1 MICNYY
7 KVANLRQFINFA
19 PEKDWKMAK
28 TKYFFNEKTLSYDE
42 IKLTSGQKL
51 FRFFLFLFS
60 AIALTAVFVFI
71 LFNYFNSP
79 KELMQKREI
88 SEYKLQYR
96 IMNDKLNKMQKLMN
110 ELEYR
115 DDNIYRVI
123 FDAEPIPKS
132 VREAGIGGVDR
143 YVNLEGYNESELLIE
158 TAKKLDKLT
167 SEIYVQSKSFDE
179 VFAMARNKEKMLASI
194 PAIQPIRNI
203 DMRRISSYFGYRID
217 PFYKVKKFH
226 EGLDFSAPTGTPVHV
241 TADGRVVRVIRS
253 NRGYGNE
260 ILVDNGYGYM
270 TRYAHL
276 SAFKVKKGQL
286 VKRGQVI
293 GLVGDTGKS
302 TASHLH
308 YEVIKNHRPINPID
322 FFFNDLTPAEYSKMV
337 ELSKIPTQSMD

>member
-1 MICNYY
+1 
-7 KVANLRQFINFA
+7 
-19 PEKDWKMAK
+19 MAR
-28 TKYFFNEKTLSYDE
+28 TRYFFNEKTLSYEE
-42 IKLTSGQKL
+42 IKLTRGQKV

-71 LFNYFNSP
+71 LFNFFNSP
-79 KELMQKREI
+79 KELMLKREI
-88 SEYKLQYR
+88 AEYKLQYQM
-96 IMNDKLNKMQKLMN
+96 MNDKLDRLQKLMN

-123 FDAEPIPKS
+123 FEAEPIPKS

-143 YVNLEGYNESELLIE
+143 YANLEGYDESKLLIE

-226 EGLDFSAPTGTPVHV
+226 EGIDFSAPIGTPVHV
-241 TADGRVVRVIRS
+241 TGDGVVIKVIRS

-260 ILVDNGYGYM
+260 IIVDHGFGYM

-276 SAFKVKKGQL
+276 SAFKVKKGQH

-293 GLVGDTGKS
+293 GLVGNTGKS
-302 TASHLH
+302 TAPHLH
-308 YEVIKNHRPINPID
+308 YEVIKNHHPINPIN
-322 FFFNDLTPAEYSKMV
+322 FFFNDLTPSEYSKMV
-337 ELSKIPTQSMD
+337 ALSKYPTQSMD